1 MRPSAA
7 TAQGTLDKT
16 PVAHL
21 FVYVLER
28 ALTGTLDFLVD
39 GNVVATLTTRS
50 GVPTKIRTSDTE
62 GLLGSILVDLGN
74 VAAKQL
80 TRALE
85 DARSSGKLLGA
96 VLVEQGA
103 VTQEEIDRALQIQ
116 LERKLVRLFLLPAT
130 ATFAY
135 YDGFDGLET
144 FGGAGSVIEPLAVL
158 WAGVKQNPP
167 FEHVTAALARVA
179 GGRLGV
185 PAHASPERL
194 RLTRTEKEFVA
205 RLREEPQRLDAL
217 LALGV
222 LPPSA
227 TQLLMYALLITKQ
240 IDVVPEAREEIPSSG
255 MPSSHPAS
263 SHPVS
268 SQPVSSSPT
277 SSQRTSEVPAPD
289 SSVSLDGAPGA
300 AVARMRITKSVQ
312 RRAMIVEEEI
322 TISGSDRRGSPMPR
336 RYLDASGA
344 PIADA
349 PKPPASVAPAP
360 IAAAPIAA
368 APATVPP
375 MSPRPNPA
383 SEAAPLSTRVP
394 GMTNEHALLRK
405 TIEDKFAAVEA
416 ESLFEVLGLAKGA
429 SAAEATGAYMKL
441 VKQWHPDKVPAALAD
456 LKPKAATVFAKITEA
471 HVTLTDGT
479 KRKEYLEQLDKGVSK
494 KDEEVA
500 VQNALKAMNEFQKA
514 EVFYRK
520 KDLVNAETHARSAV
534 ELDGTQ
540 SDYIALL
547 AWIEAS
553 RHEGNDT
560 ELLKRLLADVEK
572 ALTLN
577 SESER
582 ALFYRGILHKR
593 LGNEKAALR
602 DFRYITDRNPKHVDA
617 QREIRIYTM
626 RKASGTPST
635 PPPSKRDG
643 KSEPPGGFFGRLFK
657 K

>member
-39 GNVVATLTTRS
+39 GNVVATVTTRA
-50 GVPTKIRTSDTE
+50 GVPAKIRTSDTE

-85 DARSSGKLLGA
+85 DARNSGKLLGA

-130 ATFAY
+130 GTFAY
-135 YDGFDGLET
+135 YDGFDGLEG
-144 FGGAGSVIEPLAVL
+144 FGGTGSVIEPLAVL

-167 FEHVTAALARVA
+167 FEHVTAALGRVA

-194 RLTRTEKEFVA
+194 RLTRTEKEFVG

-217 LALGV
+217 LGLGV

-240 IDVVPEAREEIPSSG
+240 IDVVPEAREEIPASG
-255 MPSSHPAS
+255 MPSSHPS
-263 SHPVS
+263 S
-268 SQPVSSSPT
+268 SQPASSSPT
-277 SSQRTSEVPAPD
+277 SSQRISEVPD
-289 SSVSLDGAPGA
+289 SSISLDGAPGA

-336 RYLDASGA
+336 RYLDGSGA
-344 PIADA
+344 PINDPPKA
-349 PKPPASVAPAP
+349 PAAVAPPTAAPASIPPAPRSVAPIAP
-360 IAAAPIAA
+360 
-368 APATVPP
+368 
-375 MSPRPNPA
+375 

-405 TIEDKFAAVEA
+405 TIEDKFAAVDG

-429 SAAEATGAYMKL
+429 SAADATGAYMKL
-441 VKQWHPDKVPAALAD
+441 VKQWHPDKIPAALAD
-456 LKPKAATVFAKITEA
+456 LKPKAATIFAKITEA
-471 HVTLTDGT
+471 HVTLTDGV
-479 KRKEYLEQLDKGVSK
+479 KRKEYLDQLDKGVSK
-494 KDEEVA
+494 KDEEAA

-514 EVFYRK
+514 EVFFRK
-520 KDLVNAETHARSAV
+520 KDLVNAELHARSAV
-534 ELDGTQ
+534 ELDNTQ

-547 AWIEAS
+547 AWIEAT
-553 RHEGNDT
+553 RHDGNDT
-560 ELLKRLLADVEK
+560 ELLKRLLADIEK
-572 ALTLN
+572 ALSLN
-577 SESER
+577 ADSER

-602 DFRYITDRNPKHVDA
+602 DFRNITDRNPKHVDA